1 MFSNE
6 RELFNKEDLNVRV
19 SVYGKNPKYYM
30 TEAYKDAW
38 LKRICEVLDETDN
51 VFPASYEK
59 YTIFEPGEGEFY
71 AFKDC
76 TRYDIKAFDND
87 TLVFTTT
94 LWNVKGDELI
104 SFIKEQF
111 KWPRTLRID
120 CDYCSWVILIPN
132 QQV

>member
-38 LKRICEVLDETDN
+38 IRKICEALDESDTIS
-51 VFPASYEK
+51 PLSCEK
-59 YTIFEPGEGEFY
+59 YTIFHLNEEETY
-71 AFKDC
+71 LFKDC

-111 KWPRTLRID
+111 KLPRTLRID

-132 QQV
+132 QQG